1 MKVETI
7 KHTLAAGRL
16 PLLLAALLSV
26 PVASH
31 AQPSGAADPL
41 SCSSGATKGLLDQI
55 YRKKDKSF
63 LDTYAASRD
72 VDRLL
77 AATVLDFDA
86 IRVEDRD
93 AATGALPCAADFPSK
108 IPPIATSQVFP
119 NGVTKSGT
127 AVYRVERTDDGG
139 LYVTVV
145 RGDRPY

>member
-1 MKVETI
+1 MKI
-7 KHTLAAGRL
+7 KSIKRSLAAGRL
-16 PLLLAALLSV
+16 QLLLAVLLSA
-26 PVASH
+26 PVASR
-31 AQPSGAADPL
+31 AQTSGAGDAL
-41 SCSSGATKGLLDQI
+41 SCSSAATKGLLDQI

-93 AATGALPCAADFPSK
+93 AATGALTCAADFASI
-108 IPPIATSQVFP
+108 IPPIATSMAFP
-119 NGVTKSGT
+119 KGVTKSGE
-127 AVYRVERTDDGG
+127 AIYRVERTDDGA
-139 LYVTVV
+139 LYVTIV